1 MKREEKID
9 TGMTVGSLS
18 RSKSLNKSSD
28 MIVEDGIESHRRTRL
43 TMMQRK
49 LESDLMGR
57 FAKERELLQGLR
69 KVVGAEALNG

>member
-9 TGMTVGSLS
+9 TRMTVGSLS